1 MVKKKVI
8 SKRDKLKLNAKDIGV
23 RAVKTFVQTL
33 IASAGI
39 VITATSLEDQKVALV
54 SVLASATAAALSVV
68 QNALLAV
75 LDR

>member
-39 VITATSLEDQKVALV
+39 VITATSLEEQKVALV
-54 SVLASATAAALSVV
+54 SVLASATAAALSVI
-68 QNALLAV
+68 QNSILAIK
-75 LDR
+75 

>member
-8 SKRDKLKLNAKDIGV
+8 SKRDKLKLKAKDIGV

-39 VITATSLEDQKVALV
+39 VIAATSLEDQKVALV

>member
-54 SVLASATAAALSVV
+54 SVLASATAAALSVI
-68 QNALLAV
+68 QNSILAIK
-75 LDR
+75 

>member
-8 SKRDKLKLNAKDIGV
+8 SKRDKLKLKAKDIGV

-39 VITATSLEDQKVALV
+39 VITATSLEEQKVALV
-54 SVLASATAAALSVV
+54 SVLASATAAALSVI
-68 QNALLAV
+68 QNSILAIK
-75 LDR
+75 